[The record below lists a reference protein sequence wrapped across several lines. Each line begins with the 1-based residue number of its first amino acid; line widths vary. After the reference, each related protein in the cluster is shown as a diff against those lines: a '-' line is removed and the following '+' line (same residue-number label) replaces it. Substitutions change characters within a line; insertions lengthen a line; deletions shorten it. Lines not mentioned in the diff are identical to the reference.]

1 VSLVRRNPTEEELAS
16 QSIPVLLDT
25 NKMVLFA
32 IQTASLATTE
42 SVQSAGN
49 LVLPVGLMKVHSAEL
64 MSISMEKDAVA
75 QSSDAVV
82 AAKLAT
88 PMMVA
93 HAEETPKSW
102 LKAAMVVELELHWVA
117 QATKTSMVDS
127 ATRNAKL
134 VTLELAQ
141 SAGKTV
147 LETLSM
153 LALLAPRNHMA
164 ELLVSP

>member
-1 VSLVRRNPTEEELAS
+1 
-16 QSIPVLLDT
+16 
-25 NKMVLFA
+25 MVLSV

-49 LVLPVGLMKVHSAEL
+49 PAHLVGLMKVHSAEL
-64 MSISMEKDAVA
+64 MSISMEKDAAA

-88 PMMVA
+88 LMMVA

-102 LKAAMVVELELHWVA
+102 LRAPTVVELESHWAA
-117 QATKTSMVDS
+117 QATKTSMVDF
-127 ATRNAKL
+127 ATHNVKL
-134 VTLELAQ
+134 VTPESDQ

-153 LALLAPRNHMA
+153 LARLAPRNPMA
-164 ELLVSP
+164 ELLVSQ